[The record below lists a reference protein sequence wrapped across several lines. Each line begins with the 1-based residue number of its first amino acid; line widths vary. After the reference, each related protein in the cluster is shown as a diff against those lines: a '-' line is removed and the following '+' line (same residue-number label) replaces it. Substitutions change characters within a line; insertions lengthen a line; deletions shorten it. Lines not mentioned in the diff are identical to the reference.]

1 MKNSISLISLILISL
16 LGVSCVGSKK
26 TGVSVYQDK
35 GKGQPYNDPYA
46 SSDFYNQPVGD
57 PYVPPTGG
65 DFGIEPPAPVS
76 NYSSQPTYT
85 APSSKSV
92 HTVAKGDTLYSIS
105 RNYGTTVAALQ
116 QANGINGSLIRIGE
130 KIMIP

>member
-65 DFGIEPPAPVS
+65 DFGIEPPRLLVITHLNQRIQHLHPRVFIRWRKVIHYTVS
-76 NYSSQPTYT
+76 LETT
-85 APSSKSV
+85 APRLQLFNRQMESMEVSSELVRES
-92 HTVAKGDTLYSIS
+92 
-105 RNYGTTVAALQ
+105 
-116 QANGINGSLIRIGE
+116 
-130 KIMIP
+130 